1 MVTEQIQNM
10 WVIPESRELKGSRA
24 SAAQRRSV
32 QWLQF
37 GAEHTAPLEQ
47 HCTQI
52 ATLAA

>member
-10 WVIPESRELKGSRA
+10 WVIPESTELKSSWA
-24 SAAQRRSV
+24 SAAHRRSV

-37 GAEHTAPLEQ
+37 GAEHTTPLEQ